1 MRPNRLAC
9 VISIVG
15 LLCAPG
21 AARAQVATPDKT
33 GGAGLLP
40 PTIPIFPLQDV
51 MLFPNISRPLH
62 IFEPRYRAMVADALK
77 GDRIIG
83 MVLLRAG
90 YEAEYEGRPPVYPI
104 GCAGVITDV
113 EELPDGRYVIVLRGL
128 VKFRVTSEDRGRSYR
143 LARVEAIPEVPGDE
157 QRAALRRQRP
167 RLTTLLAE
175 VVAPGSEPP
184 SPALPDEDLVN
195 GLAQYLDVDPIERQ
209 ALLEQKDLVL
219 RSQALIDLLEARV
232 RPPR

>member
-1 MRPNRLAC
+1 M
-9 VISIVG
+9 
-15 LLCAPG
+15 
-21 AARAQVATPDKT
+21 
-33 GGAGLLP
+33 LP

-51 MLFPNISRPLH
+51 MLFPNVSRPLL

-90 YEAEYEGRPPVYPI
+90 YEAEYEGRPPVHPI
-104 GCAGVITDV
+104 GCAGVITSF
-113 EELPDGRYVIVLRGL
+113 EQMPDGRYVIVLRGL
-128 VKFRVTSEDRGRSYR
+128 VKFRVTSEDQTRPYR
-143 LARVEAIPEVPGDE
+143 LARVEAMPEMPSDE

-167 RLTTLLAE
+167 RLTALLTE

-195 GLAQYLDVDPIERQ
+195 GIAQHLQLDPLQRQ
-209 ALLEQKDLVL
+209 DLLERNGPLS
-219 RSQALIDLLEARV
+219 RSQALVDLLEAKV
-232 RPPR
+232 TPPR